1 MTVTRERV
9 NKVGREFIQDPTCDD
24 CAAPVTLS
32 IEPYG
37 AGVMLVISC
46 PNCGVSYDPDTD

>member
-1 MTVTRERV
+1 MS
-9 NKVGREFIQDPTCDD
+9 
-24 CAAPVTLS
+24 AAPITYCEDCSEVVKITL
-32 IEPYG
+32 EPYG